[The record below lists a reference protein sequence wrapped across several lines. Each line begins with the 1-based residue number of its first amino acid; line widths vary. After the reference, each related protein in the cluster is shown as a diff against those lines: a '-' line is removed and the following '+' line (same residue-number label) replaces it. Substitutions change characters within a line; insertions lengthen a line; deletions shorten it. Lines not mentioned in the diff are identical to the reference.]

1 MINRRVS
8 SRSNDAHKKSKK
20 FSKVVAQG
28 QQLRSM
34 IRINDDAQSS
44 SNIPLKKSV
53 GVSLLSKNIGFGAD
67 KRKTIH
73 SQMDQCR
80 EAQFKSNF
88 HQTSYG
94 WRHVLENTEPQEID
108 LPEDPL
114 MSCPIIEIDDMRK
127 RSIADSEVLTE
138 STNVENMEY
147 LFDFDVFFEGM
158 KEQSDCKEGL
168 TDSLQLD
175 EELLQLLM

>member
-1 MINRRVS
+1 MFRRVS

-67 KRKTIH
+67 KRKAIH
-73 SQMDQCR
+73 NQIDQCR

-94 WRHVLENTEPQEID
+94 WRHVLDKTEPHEVDI
-108 LPEDPL
+108 PEDPL

-127 RSIADSEVLTE
+127 RSIADSEVLNE
-138 STNVENMEY
+138 STDVENMEY
-147 LFDFDVFFEGM
+147 LFDFDVFFDGM
-158 KEQSDCKEGL
+158 KEQSECKEVL